1 MEQQQME
8 AAFRASDLIFQYL
21 GGTILPGEQAE
32 LDAWLAASEN
42 NRLLFAELTN
52 PPQFNELLTH
62 FSYINKRKATARR
75 KLRRRL
81 SRYKIKILR
90 LTARIWR
97 YVA

>member
-21 GGTILPGEQAE
+21 GGTILPGEQ
-32 LDAWLAASEN
+32 ASEN